1 MLLKGNELML
11 WLVKTYRREKKLLKR
26 RFIYIYIYIYESP
39 IPKIGC
45 WGNGFVDETNIMSL
59 KYVKKKT

>member
-11 WLVKTYRREKKLLKR
+11 WLVKTYRRKKKVVKKKV
-26 RFIYIYIYIYESP
+26 YIYIYESP

-45 WGNGFVDETNIMSL
+45 WGNGFVVETDIMSL
-59 KYVKKKT
+59 KYVKKKA